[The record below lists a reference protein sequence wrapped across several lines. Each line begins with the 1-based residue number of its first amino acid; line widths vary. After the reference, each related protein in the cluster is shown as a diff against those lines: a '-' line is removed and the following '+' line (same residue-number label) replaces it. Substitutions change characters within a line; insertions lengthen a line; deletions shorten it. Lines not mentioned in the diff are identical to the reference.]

1 MNSKFLQTENRSGK
15 VFIFDPVRKKWFVLT
30 PEEWVRQYLL
40 KHMVENLNYPIS
52 LISVEKQIR
61 IGQRN
66 RRYDVVVYQ
75 KDQPWLI
82 IECKQEKESISHQS
96 LSQVLA
102 YVSQLPVRFC
112 VSAMEKKSIPINW
125 IPTSGC
131 PGCLIT
137 LMSKVY

>member
-102 YVSQLPVRFC
+102 YVSQLPVRFLC
-112 VSAMEKKSIPINW
+112 ISNGKEIHTYQLDTHQWMPRLPDYPDE
-125 IPTSGC
+125 
-131 PGCLIT
+131 
-137 LMSKVY
+137 